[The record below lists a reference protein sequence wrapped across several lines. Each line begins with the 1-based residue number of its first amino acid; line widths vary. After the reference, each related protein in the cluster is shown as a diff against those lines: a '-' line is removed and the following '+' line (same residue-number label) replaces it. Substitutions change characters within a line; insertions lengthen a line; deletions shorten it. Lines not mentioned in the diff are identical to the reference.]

1 MTALGFGGGE
11 FVLEDTQLLLG
22 DVKVEAERAF
32 VLFDIISVFGM
43 SLALVNDDV
52 DGCVGEEHASH
63 AEAKNEANL
72 LCSNKA
78 IFSRERAW
86 IIVEI
91 FGLDFFCLQIA
102 TPQNGVLRG

>member
-1 MTALGFGGGE
+1 MTALGFGSGE
-11 FVLEDTQLLLG
+11 FDLEDTQLLLG
-22 DVKVEAERAF
+22 DVKVEAERAL

-43 SLALVNDDV
+43 SLALVNDNV
-52 DGCVGEEHASH
+52 DGCVGKEHASD

-72 LCSNKA
+72 LRSNKA
-78 IFSRERAW
+78 VLLRERAW

-102 TPQNGVLRG
+102 TPKNGILRG